1 VDGAGRVLIGLGHD
15 LQALHEMKSVEH
27 LWEPGVFF
35 TEQETARFRQ
45 SRTPLESLAAGFSS
59 KEALF
64 KALPAVMGWS
74 WTDAEVLHDERHAPR
89 FFFHGALREH
99 LERHGWQAMLSISHS
114 GGFVSTVV
122 ILEEAHPCASKT
134 LP

>member
-15 LQALHEMKSVEH
+15 LQALHEMKDVEH

-35 TEQETARFRQ
+35 TEQEMARFHQ
-45 SRTPLESLAAGFSS
+45 SRAPLESLTAGFSS

-64 KALPAVMGWS
+64 KALPRVDGWF
-74 WTDAEVLHDERHAPR
+74 WTDAEVVHDERRAPCFR
-89 FFFHGALREH
+89 FHGALREH
-99 LERHGWQAMLSISHS
+99 LERQGWQALLSISHS

-122 ILEEAHPCASKT
+122 IVSAS
-134 LP
+134 